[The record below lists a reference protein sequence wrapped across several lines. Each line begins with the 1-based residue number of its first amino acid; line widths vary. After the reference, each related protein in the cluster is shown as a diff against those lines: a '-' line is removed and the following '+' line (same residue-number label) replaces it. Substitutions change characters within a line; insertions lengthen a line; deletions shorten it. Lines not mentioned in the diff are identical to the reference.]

1 MQSIVGRP
9 VNELLLETQGQVRKE
24 PTQAKHR
31 IFLFQLLCV
40 LGQWDRALNQLNVL
54 SEIDASSLAMV
65 QTYRQALQSEAYRID
80 VFAGHRK
87 PLIFGEPE
95 RWIAL
100 LLEALR
106 LGAEGKSGEAAA
118 IRADAFNLAP
128 ATPGKF
134 DEPKPDSFAWIADA
148 DPRLGPMLE
157 AVIDGKY
164 YWVPFERISSLQIEA
179 PQDLRDLVWIPGFFR
194 WQNGGES
201 AGLIPTRY
209 CGSESSAD
217 DRVLRA
223 ARTEWLEAGEDTFT
237 GLGQRMLATDA
248 GEYSLLDVRG
258 LALDQLVEQAGN

>member
-9 VNELLLETQGQVRKE
+9 LSELLLETQGQVRKE
-24 PTQAKHR
+24 PAQAKHR

-65 QTYRQALQSEAYRID
+65 QTYRQALQSEAYRVD
-80 VFAGHRK
+80 VFCGRRM

-106 LGAEGKSGEAAA
+106 LGAEGKFSEAAA
-118 IRADAFNLAP
+118 IRAEAFDLAP
-128 ATPGKF
+128 ATPGRF
-134 DEPKPDSFAWIADA
+134 DDPKPDSFAWIADA
-148 DPRLGPMLE
+148 DQRLGPMLE

-164 YWVPFERISSLQIEA
+164 YWVPFARISALRIEP
-179 PQDLRDLVWIPGFFR
+179 PQDLRDLVWVPGFFR
-194 WQNGGES
+194 WSNGGES

-209 CGSESSAD
+209 CGSESSED
-217 DRVLRA
+217 DRILRA
-223 ARTEWLEAGEDTFT
+223 SRTEWLDAGEGIFT
-237 GLGQRMLATDA
+237 GLGQRMLATDVD
-248 GEYSLLDVRG
+248 EYSLLDLRG
-258 LALDQLVEQAGN
+258 VVLDQVAEQAGS